1 MLNKLFRS
9 TPKWQSPKSQKRIAA
24 LAELN
29 PAAEQEW
36 QVLLRLAR
44 DDGEPAVRR
53 EAVKYLAA
61 LDILAQIQKRDLD
74 ATVREAAAARLQDL
88 ISGRSASALSLEQR
102 LAGIRRI
109 GTASMLVWIVR
120 EADHI
125 DLKLAAIVQLND
137 EMFLDDIAR
146 HSSIARLR
154 LAAAE
159 RIATPA
165 LLEALAEASR
175 QKDKNVYKA
184 VRARLDASHQQEKD
198 ARALQERR
206 QALCAAMEHHAG
218 AALNP
223 LYTAKAESLRQQW
236 QEARG
241 PEDAGLAERFETA
254 FALAWQ
260 QLNEV
265 ALAAQ
270 READAAQAREEMQ
283 QAVATLEGTL
293 AAYLG
298 QEDFDLPAL
307 AALRKTQR
315 LRWELATQLQ
325 APAPA
330 LARRYACVDEGLE
343 QLGQM
348 LAQWQQDQAGVAAML
363 ARLAQAE
370 GGEREQ
376 NLRALQQTLAVYAA
390 FRLPLPAPLA
400 QIPASG
406 RQTAAGKPGNAGANA
421 AHLKDFH
428 AQLDSLAAG
437 IRAGNTRA
445 AGRQL
450 RRAREFARAHH
461 LHDTRLGELAEA
473 LRELKSWAGFAVQ
486 PKKEELIARMQALGA
501 HAMDPDDRADAVHAL
516 QEEWKTLGV
525 ADPAVEQPMWERFKA
540 AGDAAFEP
548 CRAHFAAQRELRA
561 ASLEK
566 RSALCRQ
573 LEAYQAGLAG
583 LADAA
588 IDWKKHEA
596 ILRAARKEWQQCPP
610 GDRHRTRPV
619 QERFQRLLD
628 ALEQRL
634 HDVRQR
640 HEAEKRRVVARAREL
655 LTAADRRA
663 ACDEARCLQ
672 QEWKS
677 IGQAPARV
685 DHKLWLEF
693 RAACDALFA
702 RREEEFKT
710 RQAERDAGL
719 QQAEELITALEKLAM
734 EGAQDSAADVSR
746 LEEAFA
752 ALELPREKAQ
762 ALRQRFGKARRQ
774 LEASRRQQAAAAREE
789 KREGVVRAWEGGAA
803 EAVAAQKAEQL
814 LLDLEILLELPSP
827 EALQGARRERQM
839 QRLQLQGLRRNDA
852 EARQLLT
859 ELLQTPPAKSGN
871 LPEMA
876 ARLRQVLEKAE
887 RRA

>member
-9 TPKWQSPKSQKRIAA
+9 TPKWQSPKSQKRIEA

-29 PAAEQEW
+29 PAAEKEL

-53 EAVKYLAA
+53 EAVKYLAD
-61 LDILAQIQKRDLD
+61 LDVLAQIQKRDLD
-74 ATVREAAAARLQDL
+74 ATVRESATARLQDL
-88 ISGRSASALSLEQR
+88 ISGRSASALSFGQR

-109 GTASMLVWIVR
+109 GTPSMLVRIVR

-125 DLKLAAIVQLND
+125 DLQLAAIAQLND

-175 QKDKNVYKA
+175 PKDKNVYKA
-184 VRARLDASHQQEKD
+184 VRARLDASHQQEKN
-198 ARALQERR
+198 ARALQEKR

-260 QLNEV
+260 QINEV

-270 READAAQAREEMQ
+270 READAAQAGEEMQ

-315 LRWELATQLQ
+315 LRWELATRLQ

-330 LARRYACVDEGLE
+330 LARRHAHVDERLE
-343 QLGQM
+343 QLEQM
-348 LAQWQQDQAGVAAML
+348 LVQWRQDHPHVAATL
-363 ARLAQAE
+363 ARLPQTE
-370 GGEREQ
+370 GEEREQ

-390 FRLPLPAPLA
+390 FRLPLPAPLT
-400 QIPASG
+400 QIPAG
-406 RQTAAGKPGNAGANA
+406 GQAAAGKPGNAGDNA
-421 AHLKDFH
+421 GHLKDFR

-450 RRAREFARAHH
+450 HRAREFARAHH
-461 LHDTRLGELAEA
+461 LHDARLGELAEA

-548 CRAHFAAQRELRA
+548 CRAHFAAQREQRA

-596 ILRAARKEWQQCPP
+596 ILGAARKEWQQCPP

-619 QERFQRLLD
+619 QERFQRALD

-640 HEAEKRRVVARAREL
+640 HEAEKRRVVARTREL
-655 LTAADRRA
+655 LTAADLRA
-663 ACDEARCLQ
+663 ACDEARRLQ

-685 DHKLWLEF
+685 DHKLWLAF

-710 RQAERDAGL
+710 RQAERDASL
-719 QQAEELITALEKLAM
+719 QQAEELIAALEKRAT
-734 EGAQDSAADVSR
+734 ESAQDSAAEASR
-746 LEEAFA
+746 LETAFA

-774 LEASRRQQAAAAREE
+774 LEESRRQQAAAAREE
-789 KREGVVRAWEGGAA
+789 KREGVVRAWEGRAA
-803 EAVAAQKAEQL
+803 ETAAAQKAEQL

-827 EALQGARRERQM
+827 EALQDTRRERQM

-887 RRA
+887 R